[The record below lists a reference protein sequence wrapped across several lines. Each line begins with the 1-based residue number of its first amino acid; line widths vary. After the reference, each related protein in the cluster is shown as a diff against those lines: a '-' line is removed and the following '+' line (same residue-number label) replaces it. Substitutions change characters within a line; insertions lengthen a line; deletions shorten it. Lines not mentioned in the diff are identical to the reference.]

1 MPRWPLLLLCG
12 CAGSHLLRVEND
24 VLRARNASLE
34 SRVAELELRAPDP
47 RDYAREVD
55 LSVVHEFLG
64 RAGYDNTLVT
74 TGAGH
79 VELDW
84 HGKNANF
91 GVTIRYFPNA
101 NVVFL
106 ATDDYL
112 DLKDATSTESVV
124 LLLVQLAALNYDLL
138 VGKFQLNPES
148 GEILFSME
156 LHVEDGLG
164 YATLAG
170 AFRDLCEMADAKKP
184 DLDQAIAGLG
194 L

>member
-12 CAGSHLLRVEND
+12 CAGNHLLRVEND

-34 SRVAELELRAPDP
+34 QRLVELELRAPDP
-47 RDYAREVD
+47 HDYAREVD
-55 LSVVHEFLG
+55 LSVVHAFLD
-64 RAGYDNTLVT
+64 RAGYENTYVT
-74 TGAGH
+74 SGNGH
-79 VELDW
+79 IALEW
-84 HGKNANF
+84 HGKNADF

-101 NVVFL
+101 DVVFL

-112 DLKDATSTESVV
+112 DLQEATSTESVV

-148 GEILFSME
+148 GEILLSME

-170 AFRDLCEMADAKKP
+170 AFRDLCETADAKKP